1 MALRDTRI
9 EVGTPEDDGAV
20 PIVLTGELDQ
30 ASADQL
36 REALE
41 EAVGEHAAVIR
52 VDATDVKLLDSTSL
66 GLLLFFARKLL
77 DRGGYLELT
86 YATQTV
92 RRTLE
97 IASLGRAMRVI
108 DAREDDSGRLSHR

>member
-1 MALRDTRI
+1 MEIRDNRI
-9 EVGTPEDDGAV
+9 EIGTPEDDGAV

-41 EAVGEHAAVIR
+41 EAVGARATIVR
-52 VDATDVKLLDSTSL
+52 VDATGVRLLDSTSL

-86 YATQTV
+86 YATRTV

-108 DAREDDSGRLSHR
+108 DALGDADSGAGSR